1 MRGFGG
7 RTSSLLANYDQSLLV
22 LTLSALAGGDV
33 DRRRCTAVPWRTVD
47 VQDLPSSLRAYVAAG
62 NLALIDAKL
71 RDDVDDGGRW
81 YAGIARWLLRR
92 RTGKAHRALGALGFD
107 LALVS
112 SLPSRARAG
121 VRAPAAELEQLA
133 EPSAALLGAVF
144 AHGARLAD
152 APEREADARRF
163 GEALARAVYGLD
175 ALEDHD
181 EDLAHRRFNAA
192 ARLAARAGREPAVRS
207 VHAFVQ
213 RAAVA
218 ARQAAAGLLPADR
231 QRIVGEI
238 LLQLVQR
245 ADGHRDR
252 LLGVPAQPLARAAE
266 AGICECA
273 CEGCEGCSVC
283 EGVCAAGEGGGAC
296 VGCCDVCCCW
306 TEQAQLRRQRR
317 RSRSAG

>member
-1 MRGFGG
+1 M
-7 RTSSLLANYDQSLLV
+7 
-22 LTLSALAGGDV
+22 
-33 DRRRCTAVPWRTVD
+33 
-47 VQDLPSSLRAYVAAG
+47 
-62 NLALIDAKL
+62 
-71 RDDVDDGGRW
+71 
-81 YAGIARWLLRR
+81 
-92 RTGKAHRALGALGFD
+92 
-107 LALVS
+107 
-112 SLPSRARAG
+112 
-121 VRAPAAELEQLA
+121 
-133 EPSAALLGAVF
+133 F

-181 EDLAHRRFNAA
+181 EDVAHRRFNAA

-218 ARQAAAGLLPADR
+218 ARQAAAELLPADR

-317 RSRSAG
+317 RSRGAG